1 MLYNYYISERHHHT
15 RRGFICACCVERW
28 IADNKHTISFLRV
41 LIALYISAQG
51 HKLHVFRP
59 SANFFHY
66 EVRQAPSWEICGSR
80 SENTMQVMSVG
91 WMMLTM
97 PIWTKTSVFPQK
109 VQKRGVFEPSLESG
123 IIWHKTYL
131 ITHKRHYPTSITQFR
146 RVSPSFLKVF
156 ILGRT
161 NNLFSGQKTP
171 YSVRSTFFCP
181 ADKNNEFLYLFWVW
195 KNTSFLSGQS
205 HVNCYM
211 VL

>member
-1 MLYNYYISERHHHT
+1 MFSRY
-15 RRGFICACCVERW
+15 
-28 IADNKHTISFLRV
+28 
-41 LIALYISAQG
+41 LYISAQG

-123 IIWHKTYL
+123 ITWHKTYL
-131 ITHKRHYPTSITQFR
+131 TTHKHYPTSITQFR
-146 RVSPSFLKVF
+146 QVFWKFF

-161 NNLFSGQKTP
+161 NIFLS
-171 YSVRSTFFCP
+171 
-181 ADKNNEFLYLFWVW
+181 ADKKRLILSAQPLFVRRTKNTEFLYLFWGKKTRVFCPEAW
-195 KNTSFLSGQS
+195 SYINIAI
-205 HVNCYM
+205 
-211 VL
+211 